1 MKRWVAIIP
10 LAALA
15 ALAVMFFGWT
25 LKRDPHVSPDELVG
39 KPVPAVAVDPLAGGA
54 PTPLNAAVQG
64 PALINVFASWCAPCR
79 TEQPQLLR
87 LKKRGVRIIGVAW
100 KDDPAKTQTLLGEI
114 GDPFASVY
122 SDRNGRAAVEL
133 GISGAPETFVVNS
146 KGVIVDKWPA
156 PLTDD
161 DADRLVRELNKAG

>member
-1 MKRWVAIIP
+1 
-10 LAALA
+10 
-15 ALAVMFFGWT
+15 
-25 LKRDPHVSPDELVG
+25 
-39 KPVPAVAVDPLAGGA
+39 
-54 PTPLNAAVQG
+54 
-64 PALINVFASWCAPCR
+64 
-79 TEQPQLLR
+79 
-87 LKKRGVRIIGVAW
+87 VAW